1 MRCLVIGGSG
11 QDGVLLAAQ
20 LLAEGHRVIT
30 VSRRPVPLGDVDH
43 RIADAADRTALAAI
57 VADATPD
64 EVYFLAAHHRSSQDA
79 SPPLDADVAGCLT
92 VNAVAF
98 GSLLAAIAR
107 HAPTARTLYASS
119 CRIFGLGDGR
129 LLDETAVKSP
139 ICPYGVSKVAGMSIA
154 HLYRRERGM
163 FVSSAIL
170 FNHESELRPDSFLSK
185 KLALTALAA
194 RNDPAVRVQV
204 GSFDDAADWGSARDY
219 VAAMRCILRADVAR
233 DYIVASGVLRTVR
246 EFAEVCF
253 GSLGLDW
260 TKHVVAAAADG
271 RPRWRLRGDA
281 TKLMAHTDWRPAFD
295 FPGMVLD
302 LVTRTDRYE
311 RQRPAGFHSY
321 L

>member
-98 GSLLAAIAR
+98 GSLL
-107 HAPTARTLYASS
+107 
-119 CRIFGLGDGR
+119 
-129 LLDETAVKSP
+129 
-139 ICPYGVSKVAGMSIA
+139 
-154 HLYRRERGM
+154 
-163 FVSSAIL
+163 
-170 FNHESELRPDSFLSK
+170 ELRPDSFLSK